1 MVIHII
7 VLEAGPRLV
16 LFASVWILAI
26 EVLTNNI
33 IVGRNLLEDCWIVVR
48 FGFQLLL
55 SVDVKL
61 ELESRNMQM

>member
-7 VLEAGPRLV
+7 ALEAGPRLV

-61 ELESRNMQM
+61 ELESQNMQM